1 MDSNLKKRNSKG
13 SEIMGLFS
21 SLFGKREQNKVKGTI
36 TMESP
41 KEAPMLKPTLHLKGK
56 PDANGLYPAELVM
69 LYYAEKYKVTEALIS

>member
-1 MDSNLKKRNSKG
+1 
-13 SEIMGLFS
+13 
-21 SLFGKREQNKVKGTI
+21 
-36 TMESP
+36 MESP

>member
-1 MDSNLKKRNSKG
+1 
-13 SEIMGLFS
+13 MGLFS